1 MNPGNTTGLNSTP
14 SGFTSLTTKSG
25 VYGLLNVELYDNFL
39 LEVTGRGERVST
51 LPGAGVIFYP
61 SASFGYKFTDLVN
74 ADFLNFG
81 KFRIGYGEVG
91 IEAIPMQ
98 LQLHLVLVELRQA
111 GVMV

>member
-1 MNPGNTTGLNSTP
+1 M
-14 SGFTSLTTKSG
+14 
-25 VYGLLNVELYDNFL
+25 YDNFL
-39 LEVTGRGERVST
+39 LELTGRGERYLT

-91 IEAIPMQ
+91 IEASPYATSTTYGPGGIGSGWGDGLEGSLYGNPFTQ
-98 LQLHLVLVELRQA
+98 SATRGNPDLKRRKKNRT
-111 GVMV
+111 